1 VKFDAVPFWVSL
13 QLGLWTT
20 GLLFALTLPLA
31 WGLSRARG
39 RWVVWIESLFS
50 LPLVVSPT
58 VLGYYLLVFLSPR
71 SPLGH
76 FLQSTFGLRLVF
88 SFPGMVLASCLAG
101 LPFFFAPL
109 KTGFAQIPDSLWEA
123 SATLGKG
130 KFETFFRV
138 ILPNLRPALVTG
150 LVSTFAHT
158 LGEFGVVLMVGGSIP
173 GVTKVVSIAI
183 YERVE
188 ALDFD
193 TANVYAL
200 VLVVLGYAGVFL
212 MNLQLR
218 STTRQKASA

>member
-1 VKFDAVPFWVSL
+1 MKFDVVPFWVSL

-20 GLLFALTLPLA
+20 GVLLVFTLPLS

-76 FLQSTFGLRLVF
+76 FLQTTLGLRLVF

-101 LPFFFAPL
+101 LPFMFAPL
-109 KTGFAQIPDSLWEA
+109 KTGFAQIPESLWEA

-130 KFETFFRV
+130 KFETFMRV
-138 ILPNLRPALVTG
+138 LLPNLRPALITG
-150 LVSTFAHT
+150 LISTFAHT

-183 YERVE
+183 YEHVE

-193 TANVYAL
+193 TANLYAL
-200 VLVVLGYAGVFL
+200 ILVVLGYAGVFL

-218 STTRQKASA
+218 PPGRTKATR